1 MNRHSREVKTTD
13 WQPVLLFPKFS
24 LLGESVASL
33 HIQLLHQLRLDTK
46 LTTNVIRMPT
56 HVVLVLIFPSLL
68 TLDEPLMCILM
79 TNLLLLLKA
88 FLSSQVLPH
97 GLIRILAKPTY

>member
-1 MNRHSREVKTTD
+1 MNKHSREVKTTD

-46 LTTNVIRMPT
+46 LTTNAIQMQILA
-56 HVVLVLIFPSLL
+56 VLVPIFPSLL
-68 TLDEPLMCILM
+68 ILEELPMYILM
-79 TNLLLLLKA
+79 TNLLLLLKVS
-88 FLSSQVLPH
+88 LLSQVLQR
-97 GLIRILAKPTY
+97 GLTHHLVKSTY